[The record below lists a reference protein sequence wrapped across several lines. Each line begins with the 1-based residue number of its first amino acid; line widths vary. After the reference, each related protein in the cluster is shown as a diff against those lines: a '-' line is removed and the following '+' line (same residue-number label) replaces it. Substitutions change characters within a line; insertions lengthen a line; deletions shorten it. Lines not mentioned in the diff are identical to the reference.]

1 MLAARVGRSVRPRE
15 GVTPEMARSSSIWW
29 TTSNSITISRYF
41 GEVVSGMDVA
51 GQVAEGD
58 VIVRATVVVE

>member
-1 MLAARVGRSVRPRE
+1 
-15 GVTPEMARSSSIWW
+15 MARSSSIWW